1 MLLTH
6 ILERNAQKFPERTA
20 LVMRMGYR
28 TVTLNYREVHELS
41 CKIAC
46 LLQQRGVTRGDRVIV
61 LAPNSPYWI
70 CVFWGTLLCGA
81 VVVPL
86 NIQSTAQMIADI
98 VNHTGAKIIFKY
110 RYLKEALPDGVP
122 VYDIELINDDIS
134 GINVSA
140 FKKVQASEHD
150 LIEIMYTSGTT
161 GEPKGVM
168 LSHANLYSN
177 VSAIAASIPLSTQD
191 RLLSILPLSH
201 ILEQTAGF
209 LLPFTAGACIVFVST
224 PAAIA
229 ALLAEHRITKMVAV
243 PEFLKVMM
251 SKIEK
256 RASASRFPLA
266 ALRRLSRH
274 LSLKPLQRLLFFPV
288 HRTLGGRLE
297 TIACGGA
304 SLDVALEQKWEAL
317 GITLLQGYGLT
328 ETSPV
333 VTNNTRHDHRSGSVG
348 RALLGVTVK
357 IASDGEILI
366 KGPNVFLGYFKDEQ
380 KTRAAFDAEGWFL
393 TTDIGALDQD
403 GFLYIKGRKKYMI
416 KGPGAQNVYPEDI
429 ECELNKIAGVKDSCV
444 LGLDK
449 PGGQVDIHAV
459 LLIDSSAP
467 EAARMADIIAAANQR
482 LASYQ
487 RITGWSLWPHEDF
500 PRSATHKVKREP
512 VMAHL
517 LAHAAGGEATAPG
530 GEKTALMRLLVSLT
544 DLPLARINDTTQL
557 AELNLDSLLRI
568 ELVTRIEETFGVAV
582 DETEITHTTTVAE
595 LETMIRAARA
605 PRAKQR
611 FKGWLLTRWVSWL
624 RTALQS
630 LLVFPFMR
638 IFMKLKVDGLEHLD
652 TLPLPAVFMPNH
664 TSYLDSLA
672 VLMALPYCIRKRLAF
687 AAAQDVVYGEFRH
700 VAWLLEIAFN
710 VFPFPRHEHEHI
722 KDGLDYAGRLLDRGW
737 CVVVYPEG
745 RMSETGALL
754 PLRHG
759 AGLIA
764 LEAEACIVPLKIS
777 GTNVIVPYGKI
788 MPRKRDVVTVRF
800 GTPIKFNRRDSI
812 AEVTN
817 RLQAV
822 MKNLSKQP

>member
-6 ILERNAQKFPERTA
+6 ILERSAQEFPERTA

-28 TVTLNYREVHELS
+28 TVTLNYREAHELAR
-41 CKIAC
+41 KIAC

-70 CVFWGTLLCGA
+70 CVFWATLLCGA

-110 RYLKEALPDGVP
+110 RYLKEALPGGVP
-122 VYDIELINDDIS
+122 VYDIELIKEEVS
-134 GINVSA
+134 GINAAA
-140 FKKVQASEHD
+140 FKKVQALEHD

-168 LSHANLYSN
+168 LTHANLYSN
-177 VSAIAASIPLSTQD
+177 VSALAASIPLSTQD

-209 LLPFTAGACIVFVST
+209 LLPFTAGACIVFAPT

-229 ALLAEHRITKMVAV
+229 GLLAQHRITKMVAV

-251 SKIEK
+251 SKIEE
-256 RASASRFPLA
+256 RAAASHFPLA
-266 ALRRLSRH
+266 AWRRMSQR

-288 HRTLGGRLE
+288 HKTLGGRLD

-304 SLDVALEQKWEAL
+304 PLDVELEQKWEAL

-333 VTNNTRHDHRSGSVG
+333 VANNSRQHHRTGTVG
-348 RALLGVTVK
+348 RALPGVAVK
-357 IASDGEILI
+357 IAADGEILV
-366 KGPNVFLGYFKDEQ
+366 KGPNVFLGYFNNEQ
-380 KTRAAFDAEGWFL
+380 KTCAAFDAEGWFL
-393 TTDIGALDQD
+393 TGDIGALDQD

-429 ECELNKIAGVKDSCV
+429 EGELNKISGVKDSCV

-449 PGGQVDIHAV
+449 PGGHVDIHAV
-459 LLIDSSAP
+459 VLIDSSAP
-467 EAARMADIIAAANQR
+467 DAHMADIIAAANQR

-487 RITGWSLWPHEDF
+487 RITSWSLWPHDDF
-500 PRSATHKVKREP
+500 PRSATHKIKREP

-517 LAHAAGGEATAPG
+517 ITHNTGVEAAAH
-530 GEKTALMRLLVSLT
+530 GEKTALMRLLASLT
-544 DLPLARINDTTQL
+544 GQPLARITDATQL
-557 AELNLDSLLRI
+557 VAELNLDSLLRI
-568 ELVTRIEETFGVAV
+568 ELVTRIEERFGVVV
-582 DETEITHTTTVAE
+582 DETEITHTTTVAQ
-595 LETMIRAARA
+595 LDAMIRAASA
-605 PRAKQR
+605 PRARQR

-630 LLVFPFMR
+630 LLVFPLVR
-638 IFMKLKVDGLEHLD
+638 IFMKLKIEGLEHLD
-652 TLPLPAVFMPNH
+652 TLQLPAVFMPNH

-672 VLMALPYCIRKRLAF
+672 VLMALPYRIRKRLAF

-700 VAWLLEIAFN
+700 VAWLLEFAFN
-710 VFPFPRHEHEHI
+710 TFPFPRHEHEHI
-722 KDGLDYAGRLLDRGW
+722 QHGLDYAGRLLDRGW

-745 RMSETGALL
+745 RMSESGALL
-754 PLRHG
+754 PLQRG

-764 LEAEACIVPLKIS
+764 IAADTCVVPLKIS
-777 GTNVIVPYGKI
+777 GTNTIVPCARI
-788 MPRKRDVVTVRF
+788 MPRRRGVVTVRF
-800 GTPIKFNRRDSI
+800 GAPVKFSRRDSI
-812 AEVTN
+812 VEVTD
-817 RLQAV
+817 RLQAI
-822 MKNLSKQP
+822 MREM

>member
-1 MLLTH
+1 MMLLTH
-6 ILERNAQKFPERTA
+6 ILERSAQKFPERTA

-46 LLQQRGVTRGDRVIV
+46 LLQQRGVMPGDRVIV

-70 CVFWGTLLCGA
+70 CVFWATLLCGA

-98 VNHTGAKIIFKY
+98 VSHTGAKIIFKY
-110 RYLKEALPDGVP
+110 RYLKEALPGGVP
-122 VYDIELINDDIS
+122 VYDIELIKEEVS
-134 GINVSA
+134 GINASA
-140 FKKVQASEHD
+140 CKKVQASEHD

-168 LSHANLYSN
+168 LTHANLCSN

-209 LLPFTAGACIVFVST
+209 LLPFSAGARIVFTPT

-229 ALLAEHRITKMVAV
+229 GLLAQHRITKMVAV

-251 SKIEK
+251 SKIEE
-256 RASASRFPLA
+256 RAAARRFPLA
-266 ALRRLSRH
+266 AWRRLSRR
-274 LSLKPLQRLLFFPV
+274 LSLKPLQRLLFFPI

-304 SLDVALEQKWEAL
+304 PLDVELEQKWEAL

-333 VTNNTRHDHRSGSVG
+333 VANNTCKHHRTGTVG
-348 RALLGVTVK
+348 RTLPGVAVK
-357 IASDGEILI
+357 IAADGEILV
-366 KGPNVFLGYFKDEQ
+366 KGPNVFLGYFNNEQ
-380 KTRAAFDAEGWFL
+380 KTRAAFDAEGWLL
-393 TTDIGALDQD
+393 TGDIGALDQD
-403 GFLYIKGRKKYMI
+403 GFLHIKGRKKYMI
-416 KGPGAQNVYPEDI
+416 MGPGAQNVYPEDI
-429 ECELNKIAGVKDSCV
+429 EGELNNIAGVKDSCV

-449 PGGQVDIHAV
+449 PGGHVDIHAV
-459 LLIDSSAP
+459 LLLDFSVP
-467 EAARMADIIAAANQR
+467 DVARMADIIATANQR

-487 RITGWSLWPHEDF
+487 RITGWSLWPHDDF
-500 PRSATHKVKREP
+500 PRSATHKIKREP
-512 VMAHL
+512 VLAHL
-517 LAHAAGGEATAPG
+517 ITHNTGVEADAHGK
-530 GEKTALMRLLVSLT
+530 KTALMRLLASLT
-544 DLPLARINDTTQL
+544 GQPLARITDAMQL
-557 AELNLDSLLRI
+557 VAELNLDSLLRI

-582 DETEITHTTTVAE
+582 DETEITHTTTVAQ
-595 LETMIRAARA
+595 LDTMIRAASA

-611 FKGWLLTRWVSWL
+611 FKGWLLTRGVSGL

-630 LLVFPFMR
+630 LLVFPLVR
-638 IFMKLKVDGLEHLD
+638 IFMKLKVEGLEHLD

-672 VLMALPYCIRKRLAF
+672 VLMALPYRIRKRLAF

-700 VAWLLEIAFN
+700 VAWLLEFAFN
-710 VFPFPRHEHEHI
+710 TFPFPRHEHEHI
-722 KDGLDYAGRLLDRGW
+722 QHGLDYAGRLLDRGW
-737 CVVVYPEG
+737 CVVIYPEG
-745 RMSETGALL
+745 TMSESGALL
-754 PLRHG
+754 PLQRG

-764 LEAEACIVPLKIS
+764 IEADTCVVPLKIS
-777 GTNVIVPYGKI
+777 GANVIVPCDKI
-788 MPRKRDVVTVRF
+788 MPRRRGVVTVRF
-800 GTPIKFNRRDSI
+800 GAPVKFSRRDSI
-812 AEVTN
+812 VDVTN

-822 MKNLSKQP
+822 MREM